1 MNESHRHSVESR
13 KPSNKKLILYVS
25 IHLKLKVR
33 QNESLM
39 LEVRIV
45 SSLEI
50 SNFKMFFL
58 SEMLMTK
65 CVDFM
70 KIHLTFTYFSVKVL
84 TSYNDIM

>member
-45 SSLEI
+45 SSLEV
-50 SNFKMFFL
+50 SNLK
-58 SEMLMTK
+58 
-65 CVDFM
+65 DA
-70 KIHLTFTYFSVKVL
+70 
-84 TSYNDIM
+84 